1 MGGKAGV
8 RGQKA
13 TGNVAVR
20 EGYRLAAKIEIEIFT
35 PDRPVRREGVFDAAT
50 DGPAHR
56 DTRGRAS
63 RAVDREPRS
72 IAAERRHVRA
82 GRRGTHLAI
91 GETAGRVKQNVVGG
105 KDTKATA
112 QCAEPV

>member
-1 MGGKAGV
+1 AEAQQGPASPPRVMCGDRGLEAVVQARTANMGRKAGV

-72 IAAERRHVRA
+72 IAAERR
-82 GRRGTHLAI
+82 
-91 GETAGRVKQNVVGG
+91 
-105 KDTKATA
+105 
-112 QCAEPV
+112 